1 MTTGGVRQFFG
12 LVLIL
17 SLPFYA
23 LGTMGQALPFAAA
36 LPLSA
41 LMAIVPM
48 IAALGLI
55 TLQSGPAAAGGV
67 FKSAFA
73 MHRIPNAWWV
83 LLAVGIMPIG
93 FALTGGIIW
102 LSGTTLPAVYP
113 LSFSSII
120 PAVALFFLGAIA
132 EEIGWQ
138 GYAYPGLNKRH
149 SALTAALIIGV
160 VWALW
165 HVIPFALMGHS
176 AAWIFWQGA
185 GMVLMRII
193 IVWLVVNAGHSLLLA
208 VLFHMMSN
216 SVWGIFPDYGPWYD
230 PMVMCAVLL
239 APVIAI
245 VALGGPKTLNRL
257 RYEVHT

>member
-1 MTTGGVRQFFG
+1 VKLGEAGRFFG

-23 LGTMGQALPFAAA
+23 LGVAGNSLPFAPA

-55 TLQSGPAAAGGV
+55 IRQSGPAAAGTL
-67 FKSAFA
+67 FKSAFGFT
-73 MHRIPNAWWV
+73 RIPNGWWM
-83 LLAVGIMPIG
+83 LSSLSIMPVA

-102 LSGTTLPAVYP
+102 LSDTTLPALHL
-113 LSFSSII
+113 LSLSAIL
-120 PAVALFFLGAIA
+120 PAFALFFLGAVA

-138 GYAYPGLNKRH
+138 GYAFPRLNQRH
-149 SALTAALIIGV
+149 SALTAAVFVGV

-165 HVIPFALMGHS
+165 HVIPFALMGHR

-185 GMVLMRII
+185 GMVLMRIL
-193 IVWLVVNAGHSLLLA
+193 IVWLVVNAGQSLLLA

-216 SVWGIFPDYGPWYD
+216 SVWGMFQDYGPWYD
-230 PMVMCAVLL
+230 PMIMCLVLL
-239 APVIAI
+239 IPVIGA
-245 VALGGPKTLNRL
+245 VALGGSKNLNRL
-257 RYEVHT
+257 RYEVQT

>member
-1 MTTGGVRQFFG
+1 MRQAAKFFG
-12 LVLIL
+12 LVLLL
-17 SLPFYA
+17 SLPFYG
-23 LGTMGQALPFAAA
+23 LGVMHAKLPFAAA

-48 IAALGLI
+48 IAALLLI
-55 TLQSGPAAAGGV
+55 WRQDGRTGIKTLLVKALDFKGVTGVGWIIAAAFMPAAFGLSAGMV
-67 FKSAFA
+67 
-73 MHRIPNAWWV
+73 
-83 LLAVGIMPIG
+83 
-93 FALTGGIIW
+93 W
-102 LSGTTLPAVYP
+102 LSGSPLPALHLLP
-113 LSFSSII
+113 LTAII
-120 PAVALFFLGAIA
+120 PAFVLFFVGAVG
-132 EEIGWQ
+132 EELGWQ
-138 GYAYPGLNKRH
+138 GYAFPALTKHH

-176 AAWIFWQGA
+176 AGWIFWQGA
-185 GMVLMRII
+185 GMVLMRIL

-216 SVWGIFPDYGPWYD
+216 AVWGIFPDYGPWYD

-245 VALGGPKTLNRL
+245 VALWGPKTLNRL
-257 RYEVHT
+257 RYKVQT